1 MTDSGLLILNV
12 EDQEAIRYA
21 KTRAL
26 LRGGFKVQEASSG
39 SEGLECVE
47 AFRPVLVIC
56 DVKLPDMSGLEV
68 CRIIKEKH
76 PFIAVLQTSAT
87 FVTAQDRATGL
98 DGGAD
103 SYLTEPIDP
112 EELLAT
118 VRALL
123 RLKTAENEL
132 RRERD
137 QRDFIIALSKGHRAL
152 EIPET
157 IVRTS
162 IEALGQWLK
171 ARNVDFYQ
179 VLADGA
185 VGLHRTW
192 SADAGPSAPQRSPQD
207 PDEALRRR
215 FRAGETVVMNSAEEA
230 KKEHGAGR
238 PDLEQGDQS
247 ASIQAPMLRGDRW
260 KATLSVFDNSPRTWT
275 RGEVSLVEEVAELTF
290 DAIERAQ
297 ATLDLQKLNDSLAG
311 LVTERTKELQQSEAQ
326 LRQSQKMEAI
336 GQLTGGIAHD
346 FNNLLTGIIGGI
358 NLVRRRINKG
368 ELDDVGRIMDAV
380 EASSSRAASLTQRM
394 LAFSR
399 LQPLDFRAVDVNELI
414 RTVGD
419 VLSRSIG
426 ENITLTANSQ
436 NGLWPADTDPSQ
448 LETAILNLV
457 INARDAMPNGGQVVL
472 KTANRTIEDQT
483 DRSSELN
490 PGDYVMLSV
499 ADTGDGMSADTLG
512 RVFEPFFTT
521 KPIGQGTGL
530 GLSMVY
536 GFVKQSRGHVVVE
549 SELGHGTVVSLY
561 LPRHDGRQPEP
572 EILTSD
578 VPPGARDGEVILL
591 AEDDPSIRLLVGDHL
606 SELGYRVIAVSDGNE
621 AFQQLNTD
629 TRIDLLLTDIGLPG
643 PSGRDVAA
651 RARLRREN
659 LPILFVTGYESRAG
673 RRTEFVGKRIDL
685 ISKPFDLDRLA
696 MRVRTLLNS

>member
-1 MTDSGLLILNV
+1 MTDSDRLILNV

-26 LRGGFKVQEASSG
+26 LRGGFKVLEATSG

-47 AFRPVLVIC
+47 AFGPVLVIC

-98 DGGAD
+98 DGGAN

-137 QRDFIIALSKGHRAL
+137 QRDFIIALSKRHRAL
-152 EIPET
+152 ETPEA
-157 IVRTS
+157 IVRTT

-171 ARNVDFYQ
+171 ARSVDFYQ

-192 SADAGPSAPQRSPQD
+192 SAEGEPSAPQRSPEN
-207 PDEALRRR
+207 PDEALRGR
-215 FRAGETVVMNSAEEA
+215 FRAGETVVAHSADE
-230 KKEHGAGR
+230 EHGARR
-238 PDLEQGDQS
+238 PELEQGDQS
-247 ASIQAPMLRGDRW
+247 ASIRAPMLRGERW
-260 KATLSVFDNSPRTWT
+260 RATLCVFDHAPRTWT
-275 RGEVSLVEEVAELTF
+275 HGEVSLVEEVAELTF
-290 DAIERAQ
+290 DAIERSQ

-311 LVTERTKELQQSEAQ
+311 LVAERTKELQQSEAQ

-358 NLVRRRINKG
+358 NLVRRRIDRGDLN
-368 ELDDVGRIMDAV
+368 DVGRIMDAV

-414 RTVGD
+414 QTVGD

-426 ENITLTANSQ
+426 ENIKLTVDAQ
-436 NGLWPADTDPSQ
+436 DGLWSADTDPSQ

-457 INARDAMPNGGQVVL
+457 INARDAMPDGGQVIL

-499 ADTGDGMSADTLG
+499 ADTGAGMSSDTLG

-549 SELGHGTVVSLY
+549 SELGRGTVVSLY
-561 LPRHDGRQPEP
+561 LPRHDGRQNEP
-572 EILTSD
+572 EIPASD
-578 VPPGARDGEVILL
+578 VAPGARDGEVILL
-591 AEDDPSIRLLVGDHL
+591 AEDDPSIRLLVTDHL

-621 AFQQLNTD
+621 AFRQLNTD

-651 RARLRREN
+651 RARLKREN
-659 LPILFVTGYESRAG
+659 LAILFVTGYESGVA
-673 RRTEFVGKRIDL
+673 RRTALVGRRIDL
-685 ISKPFDLDRLA
+685 IAKPFDLDRLA